1 MPVEVSGHTV
11 FSSEYTR
18 SNETYEVV
26 VEHGSG
32 SGTYRYNDMVMAAA
46 AQAEPGKK
54 FSHWE
59 RGGTVVSYAEKY
71 SFYGQWKHNRFGG
84 LCRGNR
90 GCDKKADS
98 CHEHACGN
106 CRGKQDCVFCGT

>member
-46 AQAEPGKK
+46 AQAEPGKEV
-54 FSHWE
+54 FALGA
-59 RGGTVVSYAEKY
+59 RRNCC
-71 SFYGQWKHNRFGG
+71 Q
-84 LCRGNR
+84 LC
-90 GCDKKADS
+90 
-98 CHEHACGN
+98 
-106 CRGKQDCVFCGT
+106 